1 MNPLNGGD
9 LFLLLMSST
18 VVKLSYRSG
27 NKNQLDDHEGR
38 MKSGGNM
45 QTRPLAITGVLSL
58 AALSLAALTVGR
70 GKAPPAAPAPQAVTV
85 AEVSQREITE
95 WDEFTGRLQAVDA
108 VEIRPRVSGYIKRVS
123 FAEGQEVKKGEVL
136 FQIDPRP
143 YEADLAR
150 AEAELEGARSASSL
164 AKSEKQRASTL
175 VDAQAIS
182 REEYDSR
189 TSAEAQGGATVRAA
203 EAALRTARLNLEW
216 TRVRSPIAGR
226 VSNALVTAG
235 NLVQAGPPAG
245 AVLTTVVSVDSMYLY
260 FDSDEQ
266 TYLRYAGRARSSGGS
281 NWRTARLPVYLGLA
295 NESGFPHEGRL
306 DFVDNQVDP
315 ASGTIRTRAVF
326 SNRSRALTPGLFA
339 RVKLVGTQKTNAT
352 LIRDAA
358 IGTDQDRKFVLVLG
372 PGDTLA
378 YRPIVP
384 GRLTDGLRIVTSGL
398 KPGERIVVNGLMRVR
413 PGMKV
418 APTLAPMVAPDSTT
432 PVAER

>member
-1 MNPLNGGD
+1 
-9 LFLLLMSST
+9 
-18 VVKLSYRSG
+18 
-27 NKNQLDDHEGR
+27 
-38 MKSGGNM
+38 M
-45 QTRPLAITGVLSL
+45 QTRRLAVTGALSL

-70 GKAPPAAPAPQAVTV
+70 GKEPPAAPPPQAVTV
-85 AEVSQREITE
+85 AQVPEREITE
-95 WDEFTGRLQAVDA
+95 WDEFTGRLEAVDQ
-108 VEIRPRVSGYIKRVS
+108 VEIRPRVSGYIKRVT
-123 FAEGQEVKKGEVL
+123 FAEGKEVKKGEVL
-136 FQIDPRP
+136 FEIDPRP

-164 AKSEKQRASTL
+164 AKSEMLRAGKL

-182 REEYDSR
+182 REEFDSR

-203 EAALRTARLNLEW
+203 EAAVQTARLNLEW

-245 AVLTTVVSVDSMYLY
+245 EVLTTVVSVDSMYLY

-266 TYLRYAGRARSSGGS
+266 TYLRYAARARTSGGS

-315 ASGTIRTRAVF
+315 RSGTIRTRAVF

-339 RVKLVGTQKTNAT
+339 RVKLVGSEKMNV
-352 LIRDAA
+352 LLVRDAA
-358 IGTDQDRKFVLVLG
+358 IGTDQDRKFVLVVG
-372 PGDTLA
+372 SGDTLA

-384 GRLTDGLRIVTSGL
+384 GRLTEGLRIVTSGL

-418 APTLAPMVAPDSTT
+418 APTLTPMVPDSVT

>member
-1 MNPLNGGD
+1 
-9 LFLLLMSST
+9 
-18 VVKLSYRSG
+18 
-27 NKNQLDDHEGR
+27 
-38 MKSGGNM
+38 M
-45 QTRPLAITGVLSL
+45 QNRRLAVTGVLSL
-58 AALSLAALTVGR
+58 AGLSLAALTVG
-70 GKAPPAAPAPQAVTV
+70 GKKEPPAAPQPQAVTV
-85 AEVSQREITE
+85 AEVPERQITE
-95 WDEFTGRLQAVDA
+95 WDEFTGRLEAVDQ
-108 VEIRPRVSGYIKRVS
+108 VEIHPRVTGYIKRVT
-123 FAEGQEVKKGEVL
+123 FAEGKEVKKGEVL
-136 FQIDPRP
+136 FEIDPRP

-150 AEAELEGARSASSL
+150 AEAELESARSAASL
-164 AKSEKQRASTL
+164 AKSEVQRAGKL
-175 VDAQAIS
+175 VDMQAIS
-182 REEYDSR
+182 REEFDSR
-189 TSAEAQGGATVRAA
+189 TSAEVQGGAQVRAL
-203 EAALRTARLNLEW
+203 EAAVQTARLNLEW

-266 TYLRYAGRARSSGGS
+266 TYLRYASRARSSGGT

-315 ASGTIRTRAVF
+315 RSGTIRTRAVF

-339 RVKLVGTQKTNAT
+339 RVKLVGSEKMNAM
-352 LIRDAA
+352 LVRDAA
-358 IGTDQDRKFVLVLG
+358 IGTDQDRKFVLVVG

-418 APTLAPMVAPDSTT
+418 APTLTPMVPDSTT

>member
-1 MNPLNGGD
+1 
-9 LFLLLMSST
+9 
-18 VVKLSYRSG
+18 
-27 NKNQLDDHEGR
+27 
-38 MKSGGNM
+38 M
-45 QTRPLAITGVLSL
+45 QNRRLAVTGVLSL
-58 AALSLAALTVGR
+58 AGLSLAALTVG
-70 GKAPPAAPAPQAVTV
+70 GKKEPPAAPQPQAVTV
-85 AEVSQREITE
+85 AEVPERQITE
-95 WDEFTGRLQAVDA
+95 WDEFTGRLEAVDQ
-108 VEIRPRVSGYIKRVS
+108 VEIHPRVTGYIKRVT
-123 FAEGQEVKKGEVL
+123 FAEGKEVRKGEVL
-136 FQIDPRP
+136 FEIDPRP

-150 AEAELEGARSASSL
+150 AEAELESARSAASL
-164 AKSEKQRASTL
+164 AKSEVQRAGKL
-175 VDAQAIS
+175 VDMQAIS
-182 REEYDSR
+182 REEFDSR
-189 TSAEAQGGATVRAA
+189 TSAEVQGGAQVRAL
-203 EAALRTARLNLEW
+203 EAAVQTARLNLEW

-266 TYLRYAGRARSSGGS
+266 TYLRYASRARSSGGT

-315 ASGTIRTRAVF
+315 TSGTIRTRAVF

-339 RVKLVGTQKTNAT
+339 RVKLVGTEKMNAT
-352 LIRDAA
+352 LVRDAA
-358 IGTDQDRKFVLVLG
+358 IGTDQDRKFVLVVG

-418 APTLAPMVAPDSTT
+418 APTLAPMVPDSTT

>member
-1 MNPLNGGD
+1 MLN
-9 LFLLLMSST
+9 
-18 VVKLSYRSG
+18 R
-27 NKNQLDDHEGR
+27 R
-38 MKSGGNM
+38 
-45 QTRPLAITGVLSL
+45 LAVPGALSL

-70 GKAPPAAPAPQAVTV
+70 RKEPTAAPPPQAVTV
-85 AEVSQREITE
+85 AAVPQREITE
-95 WDEFTGRLQAVDA
+95 WDEFTGRLEAVDQ
-108 VEIRPRVSGYIKRVS
+108 VEIRSRVTGYIKRIA
-123 FAEGQEVKKGEVL
+123 FDEGKEVKKGEVL
-136 FQIDPRP
+136 FEIDPRP

-150 AEAELEGARSASSL
+150 AQADLERARSAASL
-164 AKSEKQRASTL
+164 AKSEVQRAGKL
-175 VDAQAIS
+175 VEMQAIS
-182 REEYDSR
+182 REEFDSR
-189 TSAEAQGGATVRAA
+189 TSAEAQGGASVRAA
-203 EAALRTARLNLEW
+203 EAAVQTARLNLEW
-216 TRVRSPIAGR
+216 TKVRSPIAGR

-266 TYLRYAGRARSSGGS
+266 TYLRYASRARSSGGT
-281 NWRTARLPVYLGLA
+281 NWRTARLQVYLGLA

-315 ASGTIRTRAVF
+315 QTGTIRIRAVF

-339 RVKLVGTQKTNAT
+339 RVKLVGNQKTNV
-352 LIRDAA
+352 LLVRDAA
-358 IGTDQDRKFVLVLG
+358 IGTDQDRKFVLLLG

-398 KPGERIVVNGLMRVR
+398 EAGDSVVVNGLMRVR

-418 APTLAPMVAPDSTT
+418 APTATAMVPDSVT
-432 PVAER
+432 PVPER